1 MKHVDKS
8 LWSSSF
14 VSVLN
19 ILEPEHTFWWD
30 NLIMCWV
37 VKSSVAVA
45 KKWFFKIQLVH
56 DSWMGPSHCMYRAKY
71 FPAGTGAMVGFRDV
85 VQTANLQ
92 AAQIAKVPVI
102 LHWFLKSCRLFSV
115 PVQLAFGLKMPTPLC
130 FCPSGVTQLFGIAK
144 EVIHQPLIPS
154 SCQRH
159 REKHLSF
166 RISPSWEASCHTANT
181 KNNSGFMND
190 SHLNLIILEA
200 KRTVAIFKL
209 LTHLGVLV
217 TSESEENLI
226 VLGLVERRETW
237 L

>member
-1 MKHVDKS
+1 MWFFWRKDS
-8 LWSSSF
+8 LIVFLYCFLVQDFFLKQRYDNNGIWNMLIRAYEA
-14 VSVLN
+14 VLLRVLN

-102 LHWFLKSCRLFSV
+102 LHWFLKSCRLFQYLSSLPLVSKCRRHSASV
-115 PVQLAFGLKMPTPLC
+115 HPV
-130 FCPSGVTQLFGIAK
+130 
-144 EVIHQPLIPS
+144 
-154 SCQRH
+154 
-159 REKHLSF
+159 
-166 RISPSWEASCHTANT
+166 
-181 KNNSGFMND
+181 
-190 SHLNLIILEA
+190 
-200 KRTVAIFKL
+200 
-209 LTHLGVLV
+209 
-217 TSESEENLI
+217 
-226 VLGLVERRETW
+226 
-237 L
+237 